1 MHSFRLHGA
10 GISRDVTVHTHGF
23 GAGSDHFVGGSLD
36 CVITVAGDTTRE
48 SHRGERVLVRAGL
61 EQLRLED
68 VAIRADI
75 GDVGDP
81 RGCGSVVA
89 MAGSASG
96 RAQVASYHHGL
107 MVHTLL
113 VIGELVGLD
122 AVGLHVL
129 GIGMTTRARRGDV
142 DRMHFRARI
151 GRGAVT
157 PTDSL
162 AISTR
167 PSPTAGT

>member
-10 GISRDVTVHTHGF
+10 GISRGVTVHTHGF

-89 MAGSASG
+89 MEVVQVGALRSPRTTMASWC
-96 RAQVASYHHGL
+96 
-107 MVHTLL
+107 TLC
-113 VIGELVGLD
+113 
-122 AVGLHVL
+122 
-129 GIGMTTRARRGDV
+129 
-142 DRMHFRARI
+142 
-151 GRGAVT
+151 
-157 PTDSL
+157 S
-162 AISTR
+162 
-167 PSPTAGT
+167 